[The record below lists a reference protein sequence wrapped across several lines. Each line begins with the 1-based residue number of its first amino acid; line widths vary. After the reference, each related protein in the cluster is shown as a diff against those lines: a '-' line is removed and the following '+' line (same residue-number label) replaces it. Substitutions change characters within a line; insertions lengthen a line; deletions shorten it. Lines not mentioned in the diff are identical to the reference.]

1 MEHCDRNGLR
11 RPVELICWAAR
22 ANTVKMLGPSHS
34 RGLGSGSRLRLLGS
48 GLGCQEFRGSRTL
61 GLRFCMLNFPAEA
74 DNTVRENKNR
84 TVLGYLMHLAASKAF
99 RVTNLTSSRVGH
111 THNRLDALF
120 GLLSTAVR
128 YEDSLLDME
137 DTCRKLD

>member
-1 MEHCDRNGLR
+1 MR
-11 RPVELICWAAR
+11 I
-22 ANTVKMLGPSHS
+22 
-34 RGLGSGSRLRLLGS
+34 RLSLVWGYAVIVSFL
-48 GLGCQEFRGSRTL
+48 
-61 GLRFCMLNFPAEA
+61 AEA

-84 TVLGYLMHLAASKAF
+84 TVLGYLMHLAASKGF

>member
-1 MEHCDRNGLR
+1 MFGLC
-11 RPVELICWAAR
+11 P
-22 ANTVKMLGPSHS
+22 
-34 RGLGSGSRLRLLGS
+34 
-48 GLGCQEFRGSRTL
+48 
-61 GLRFCMLNFPAEA
+61 LRFTSLAEA
-74 DNTVRENKNR
+74 DNTVRENKNQ
-84 TVLGYLMHLAASKAF
+84 TVLGYLMYLSATKGF

-137 DTCRKLD
+137 DTRQRLDSLVHCIIMNYS